1 MPGWARAFD
10 RSECIADHAIG
21 VASKAAGNVLVNGR
35 SPLFMSSRGLYGA
48 CCGKS
53 AVSWVVSEGSRT
65 VLVNGEL
72 AAGLGGATTHASGK
86 GSLIDA
92 SPDVL
97 IGGPMITMEELAR
110 EDALALL
117 AKGEEAIVR
126 WNSADRQLFK
136 EWFGTDSEEVRQ
148 MMLERTRDLRDQ
160 IPYVKFDQE
169 DDSGWAQTYPW
180 SDTIHLRRKFWTSNR
195 TGPDSRAGTV
205 IHEASHHWASGGTG
219 DLRYQ
224 PGPSKKLARD
234 LPPLA
239 QVNADNIEYYFE
251 NVK

>member
-1 MPGWARAFD
+1 
-10 RSECIADHAIG
+10 
-21 VASKAAGNVLVNGR
+21 
-35 SPLFMSSRGLYGA
+35 MSSRGLYGA

-53 AVSWVVSEGSRT
+53 GVLWVVSEGSRT

-72 AAGLGGATTHASGK
+72 AAGLGCATTHPSGK
-86 GSLIDA
+86 GSLIEA

-110 EDALALL
+110 EDALAML

-126 WNSADRQLFK
+126 WNSADRHLFK
-136 EWFGTDSEEVRQ
+136 EWFGTNSEEVRQ

-169 DDSGWAQTYPW
+169 DDGGWAQTYPW
-180 SDTIHLRRKFWTSNR
+180 SDTIHLRRRFWTSNR
-195 TGPDSRAGTV
+195 TGSDSRAGTV

-219 DLRYQ
+219 DPRY
-224 PGPSKKLARD
+224 GPDPSRKLARD

-239 QVNADNIEYYFE
+239 QVNADNTEYYFE